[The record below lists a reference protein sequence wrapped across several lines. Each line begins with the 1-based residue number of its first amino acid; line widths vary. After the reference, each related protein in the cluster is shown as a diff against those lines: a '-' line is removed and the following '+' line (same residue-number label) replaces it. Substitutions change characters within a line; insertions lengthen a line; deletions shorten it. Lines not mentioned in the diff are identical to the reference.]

1 MCIKIPTFEE
11 MSLEQDLVYNLPTQG
26 RFLIS
31 GPPGTGKSIVA
42 FHRAAR
48 IFADQTMH
56 VRGKSHVVLIM
67 RSKLLH
73 LWTSSAISTSGSEVQ
88 ESTIVSFNTWFEG
101 WYRLAIGQNVPKIE
115 NPSSS
120 VVNHKSDAQ
129 SPFRE
134 FDWQKITERVYEAE
148 EDLLPIH
155 KFDLIIDE
163 GQDLP
168 PDFWILTNI
177 IARSVTVFAD
187 DNQRLTELNTQTKD
201 IREYAS
207 IPEENSFLLQKNY
220 RNSVEVAKVAA
231 SFYVGLSSGIP
242 NLPERR
248 SGIDPSLHS
257 FPEQKDQWSFIA
269 RYLDNNPTKQIGVF
283 LPSYHLANELQDFVT
298 KNSKA
303 NSQIYRNEFGKIQ
316 EVVDPCRPGLLITYL
331 DNAKGLEFDA
341 VFVPSLDKWH
351 HQIDFETKMK
361 LYVLASRSRQDLYFS
376 WAGAGEPAVLK
387 QFPLD
392 LLPVKC
398 H

>member
-1 MCIKIPTFEE
+1 VCIKIPTFEE
-11 MSLEQDLVYNLPTQG
+11 MSLEQDLVYNLPTKG

-42 FHRAAR
+42 LHRASR
-48 IFADQTMH
+48 IFADETMH
-56 VRGKSHVVLIM
+56 VRGKSHVVLVM
-67 RSKLLH
+67 YSKLLH
-73 LWTSSAISTSGSEVQ
+73 LWTSSAISASGSEIQ
-88 ESTIVSFNTWFEG
+88 ESTIGSFHKWFEG
-101 WYRLAIGQNVPKIE
+101 WYQLAIGQNVPKIE
-115 NPSSS
+115 NPNSA
-120 VVNHKSDAQ
+120 VINHKSDAQ
-129 SPFRE
+129 SAFRE
-134 FDWQKITERVYEAE
+134 FDWQKITDRVLEAE

-168 PDFWILTNI
+168 PDFYQLTNI

-187 DNQRLTELNTQTKD
+187 DNQRLTELNTQTEN

-220 RNSVEVAKVAA
+220 RNSVEVAKVAER
-231 SFYVGLSSGIP
+231 FYVGLSSGIP

-257 FPEQKDQWSFIA
+257 FPERKDQWSFIA

-283 LPSYHLANELQDFVT
+283 LPNYHLADELQDFVT
-298 KNSKA
+298 KSSKA

-316 EVVDPCRPGLLITYL
+316 EVDPCRPGLLITYIG
-331 DNAKGLEFDA
+331 NSKGLEFDS
-341 VFVPSLDKWH
+341 VFVPSLEKWH

-361 LYVLASRSRQDLYFS
+361 LYVLASRSRQDLHFS
-376 WAGAGEPAVLK
+376 WAGTGEPAVLSV
-387 QFPLD
+387 FPLD
-392 LLPVKC
+392 LLPIKR

>member
-42 FHRAAR
+42 LHRAAR
-48 IFADQTMH
+48 IFADETMH
-56 VRGKSHVVLIM
+56 VRGKSHVVLVM
-67 RSKLLH
+67 YSKLLH
-73 LWTSSAISTSGSEVQ
+73 LWTSSAISASGSEIQ
-88 ESTIVSFNTWFEG
+88 ESTIGSFHKWFEG
-101 WYRLAIGQNVPKIE
+101 WYQLAIGQNIPKIE
-115 NPSSS
+115 NSNSAL
-120 VVNHKSDAQ
+120 VNHKSDAQ
-129 SPFRE
+129 SAFRE
-134 FDWQKITERVYEAE
+134 FDFYQ
-148 EDLLPIH
+148 
-155 KFDLIIDE
+155 
-163 GQDLP
+163 
-168 PDFWILTNI
+168 LTNI

-187 DNQRLTELNTQTKD
+187 DNQRLTELNTQTEN

-220 RNSVEVAKVAA
+220 RNSVEVAKVAER
-231 SFYVGLSSGIP
+231 FYVGLSSGIP

-257 FPEQKDQWSFIA
+257 FPERKDQWSFIA

-283 LPSYHLANELQDFVT
+283 LPNYHLADELQDFVT

-316 EVVDPCRPGLLITYL
+316 EVDPCRPGLLITYIG
-331 DNAKGLEFDA
+331 NSKGLEFDS
-341 VFVPSLDKWH
+341 VFVPSLEKWH

-376 WAGAGEPAVLK
+376 WAGAGEPAVLSV
-387 QFPLD
+387 FPLD
-392 LLPVKC
+392 LLPIKR